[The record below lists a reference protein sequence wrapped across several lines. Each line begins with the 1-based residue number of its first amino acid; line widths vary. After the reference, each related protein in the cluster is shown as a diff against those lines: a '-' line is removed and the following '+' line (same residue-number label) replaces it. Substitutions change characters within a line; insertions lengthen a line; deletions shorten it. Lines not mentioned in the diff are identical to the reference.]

1 MSALIEQDSGIKD
14 TKIYLSE
21 QLITLWYSYRQVSRD
36 RSEAFGALIGSQS
49 ADANEFWLEHCTT
62 PQILIMKVRMAS

>member
-1 MSALIEQDSGIKD
+1 MSALIEQDTGIKD

-21 QLITLWYSYRQVSRD
+21 ELIDVWYSYRQMSRD

-49 ADANEFWLEHCTT
+49 EIGRAH
-62 PQILIMKVRMAS
+62 V